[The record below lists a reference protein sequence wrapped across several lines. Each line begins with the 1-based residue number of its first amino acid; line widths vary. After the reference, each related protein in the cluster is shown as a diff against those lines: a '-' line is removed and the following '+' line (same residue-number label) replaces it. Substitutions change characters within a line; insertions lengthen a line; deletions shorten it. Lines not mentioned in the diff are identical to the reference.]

1 MLEDQD
7 REFAYVVDP
16 KQNFL
21 GMVSADSLRAAL
33 KGHEGALGLQSAYLA
48 DVKTVSE
55 IHPVN
60 ELFGQVAQSPWP
72 LPVVNDQGRY
82 IGAISKTTLLRFMD
96 RGTD

>member
-1 MLEDQD
+1 VP
-7 REFAYVVDP
+7 A
-16 KQNFL
+16 
-21 GMVSADSLRAAL
+21 
-33 KGHEGALGLQSAYLA
+33 
-48 DVKTVSE
+48 

-72 LPVVNDQGRY
+72 LPVVDDQGRY